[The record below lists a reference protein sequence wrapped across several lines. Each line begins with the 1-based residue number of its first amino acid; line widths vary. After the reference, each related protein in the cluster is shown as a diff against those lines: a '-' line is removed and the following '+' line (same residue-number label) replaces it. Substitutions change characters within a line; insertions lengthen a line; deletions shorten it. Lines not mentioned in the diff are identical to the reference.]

1 MPQKKNPSRQKKSI
15 HKYPP
20 SLRGHRFGAHR
31 PQACT
36 CCWTSTSCPAV
47 VAPLLLLF
55 SIVPPP
61 VVEMSVFSGF
71 LSLSSSLKKI
81 FVMTMSPVLS
91 VWQDASRVSA
101 LGAGGGVVPCCS
113 RDDSFDEPPELAPV
127 TDVELD
133 LDDRLQN
140 RGKVELLVFGSG

>member
-1 MPQKKNPSRQKKSI
+1 
-15 HKYPP
+15 
-20 SLRGHRFGAHR
+20 
-31 PQACT
+31 
-36 CCWTSTSCPAV
+36 
-47 VAPLLLLF
+47 
-55 SIVPPP
+55 
-61 VVEMSVFSGF
+61 MSVFSGF

-113 RDDSFDEPPELAPV
+113 RDDSFDEPPELALV

-133 LDDRLQN
+133 LDERPFISSFFEGCCSRILFS
-140 RGKVELLVFGSG
+140 LVTTIVLVLKLFIVSAKDYFGFVLI